1 MNCQQ
6 VDDLLAA
13 YALDA
18 VDDDERAAI
27 EAHLATCDRHEEVTE
42 LRAASAALATLAEER
57 EPSADLEARILADAR
72 GVADAPSVEGSPER
86 VVERAEEPVRLP
98 ERTSHEGTVRE
109 RDVLGRPGR
118 GRSLVLPAAIAAAV
132 LLVAV
137 GFGAGAFLAGGD
149 GDDDGGS
156 QIVQTVSTGERWMR
170 AEATEGDA
178 TVKVTLAG
186 LRRLPE
192 SEGYQV
198 WAIRDGGWLSLGVC
212 NTDEDGWW
220 AGDFDFAL
228 EPEDALAVTVEPAG
242 GSERPTGEALLRSV
256 VGE

>member
-6 VDDLLAA
+6 VDELLAA

-18 VDDDERAAI
+18 VDDEERAAI

-72 GVADAPSVEGSPER
+72 GVADAPSLASVEGSPNR
-86 VVERAEEPVRLP
+86 PPEPVRLP
-98 ERTSHEGTVRE
+98 ERTSHEGT
-109 RDVLGRPGR
+109 GR

-256 VGE
+256 GGE